1 MAHKIIELKERILHI
16 FPDKNKR
23 ILKQILRIFSDWIIF
38 TLGMGILPLLLKLLA
53 YKSFGQTCSFM
64 EFHLELFF
72 MTIVLLADSAKN
84 FSLDSVI
91 GKIALFILLLA
102 SGSYAF
108 SLLYYLGFT
117 KFELSAQN
125 AMQNTLIFLGAGA
138 VLDVASLIRLCR
150 REEE

>member
-1 MAHKIIELKERILHI
+1 MTDRH
-16 FPDKNKR
+16 KR
-23 ILKQILRIFSDWIIF
+23 ILKKTIHIFSDWIIF

-53 YKSFGQTCSFM
+53 FKSFNQPCSFM

-84 FSLDSVI
+84 FGLGSAI

-108 SLLYYLGFT
+108 SLLYYLDFT
-117 KFELSAQN
+117 KFSLSAKS

-138 VLDVASLIRLCR
+138 ILDIASLIRLCR
-150 REEE
+150 RDIE